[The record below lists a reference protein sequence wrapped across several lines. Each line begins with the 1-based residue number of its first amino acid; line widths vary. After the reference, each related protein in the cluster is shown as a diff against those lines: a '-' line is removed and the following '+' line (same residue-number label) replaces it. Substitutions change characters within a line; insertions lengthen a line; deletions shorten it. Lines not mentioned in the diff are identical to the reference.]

1 MIKPRTPPGIMEL
14 LPREQIAFQRMLD
27 VIRRNYERFGF
38 LPVETPVFEL
48 SDVLLTKSGG
58 ETERQVYFVQSTGAL
73 ANAAAAADEGAESGG
88 LPELALR
95 FDLTVPLARYVA
107 EHEHE
112 LSFPFRRYQMQRVYR
127 GERAQRGRFREFY
140 QCDIDVI
147 GKDALSIRYDAEV
160 LAVIHAVFAELGI
173 GEFKVQLNN
182 RKLLRGFFE
191 SLGVA
196 EGELQLAVLREVDK
210 IDKRGADYVRDTL
223 VGEGFGIAAEQVDK
237 ILAFV
242 AVRSN
247 GHADALAQ
255 LQALE
260 ASVGASATLGEGIA
274 ELREVLELVKALG
287 VPETAYCLNF
297 SIARGLDYYTGTVY
311 ETTLTD
317 HPQIGSICSGGRY
330 ESLASHYTKS
340 NLPGVG
346 ISIGLTRLFWQ
357 LREAGL
363 IQGIAESSVHAMVA
377 LMDESR
383 LGDALDIARRLRIGG
398 INTEVQMEPKKI
410 GKQFQYA
417 ARAGIRFVVLA
428 GDDELARG
436 VVAVKDP
443 CASSNSTSPA
453 TSWPAPC
460 WWSWSRPGRCWWLV
474 ASRPIEALAGQ
485 IGNAARLVQ
494 RTRRRPRYRCGNKP
508 TDASLSV
515 GFSFPVR
522 SRVRYFA
529 ERFGLQRLSYGPYL
543 R

>member
-73 ANAAAAADEGAESGG
+73 ANAAADAGGEGG

-173 GEFKVQLNN
+173 GKFAVQLNN
-182 RKLLRGFFE
+182 RKLMRGFFE

-196 EGELQLAVLREVDK
+196 EGERQLAVLREVDK
-210 IDKRGADYVRDTL
+210 LDKRGADYVRETL
-223 VGEGFGIAAEQVDK
+223 VGEGFGIAAEQVEQ

-242 AVRSN
+242 AVRSS
-247 GHADALAQ
+247 GHDDALAR
-255 LQALE
+255 LDALAAAAE
-260 ASVGASATLGEGIA
+260 SSATLREGVA
-274 ELREVLELVKALG
+274 ELREVLALVKALG

-311 ETTLTD
+311 ETVLTD
-317 HPQIGSICSGGRY
+317 YPQIGSICSGGRY
-330 ESLASHYTKS
+330 EDLASHYSKS
-340 NLPGVG
+340 KLPGVG

-363 IQGIAESSVHAMVA
+363 IEGIASSSVQAMVA
-377 LMDESR
+377 LMDEAK
-383 LGDALDIARRLRIGG
+383 LDDALDIARRLRAGG
-398 INTEVQMEPKKI
+398 INTEVQMEPKKV

-436 VVAVKDP
+436 VVAVKDLMREQQFDVARDEL
-443 CASSNSTSPA
+443 ASTL
-453 TSWPAPC
+453 
-460 WWSWSRPGRCWWLV
+460 LV
-474 ASRPIEALAGQ
+474 ELEQAKVMP
-485 IGNAARLVQ
+485 
-494 RTRRRPRYRCGNKP
+494 
-508 TDASLSV
+508 
-515 GFSFPVR
+515 
-522 SRVRYFA
+522 
-529 ERFGLQRLSYGPYL
+529 
-543 R
+543 

>member
-1 MIKPRTPPGIMEL
+1 VIKPRTPPGIMEL

-73 ANAAAAADEGAESGG
+73 ANAAANSTEAGGESG

-112 LSFPFRRYQMQRVYR
+112 LAFPFRRYQMQRVYR

-173 GEFKVQLNN
+173 GDFRVQLNN

-210 IDKRGADYVRDTL
+210 IDKRGPDYVRETL
-223 VGEGFGIAAEQVDK
+223 IGEGFGIPAEQVEK

-242 AVRSN
+242 AVRST
-247 GHADALAQ
+247 GHADALAR
-255 LQALE
+255 LDALAADAGPSE
-260 ASVGASATLGEGIA
+260 VLREGVA
-274 ELREVLELVKALG
+274 EMREVLELVRALG
-287 VPETAYCLNF
+287 VPEAAYCLNF

-330 ESLASHYTKS
+330 ENLASHYTKS
-340 NLPGVG
+340 KLPGVG

-357 LREAGL
+357 LRDAGL
-363 IQGIAESSVHAMVA
+363 IAGIETSSVQALVA
-377 LMDESR
+377 LMDEQHMADS
-383 LGDALDIARRLRIGG
+383 LDIARLLRAGG

-417 ARAGIRFVVLA
+417 ARAGIRFVVLS
-428 GDDELARG
+428 GEDERARG
-436 VVAVKDP
+436 VVAVKDLVREQQFEIAREEL
-443 CASSNSTSPA
+443 AST
-453 TSWPAPC
+453 
-460 WWSWSRPGRCWWLV
+460 LQV
-474 ASRPIEALAGQ
+474 ELEQ
-485 IGNAARLVQ
+485 ARVM
-494 RTRRRPRYRCGNKP
+494 
-508 TDASLSV
+508 
-515 GFSFPVR
+515 
-522 SRVRYFA
+522 
-529 ERFGLQRLSYGPYL
+529 
-543 R
+543 